1 MHVNGTA
8 LNLNLSL
15 ELSASLFVV
24 VSDRLQLF
32 EGLRDV
38 AAAAAV
44 VAVGG
49 RGRQSLLRAREDAIV
64 ELGRRWRWAI
74 FPLK

>member
-15 ELSASLFVV
+15 EHSLLFVV
-24 VSDRLQLF
+24 VPDRLQLF

-38 AAAAAV
+38 AAAV

-49 RGRQSLLRAREDAIV
+49 RRRQSLLRAREDAVV
-64 ELGRRWRWAI
+64 ELGRGRRWAI
-74 FPLK
+74 LPLK